1 MREIGGYFEFQMNFV
16 PEYYPNL
23 VRLNS
28 GRHALEYAI
37 LANNYK
43 KIYLPRY
50 ICDVALEPI
59 IRNKIEFEFYSL
71 NEELAPLKNIE
82 PSKDEA
88 LLYVNYFGL
97 KDDII
102 SQLSKSVRNLII
114 DNAQAFYAKPLSGIT
129 TYYSPRKFFGIPDG
143 GYLSTDTFLASNIE
157 KDISYKRLDH
167 LFIRT
172 CESAEKGYPFFKE
185 NEKLLSSQPIKEMS
199 KFTLRLLQSINYENV
214 KISRETNFNYLHIHL
229 KHLNK
234 LEIPSTQV
242 PGPMVYPLYIEKKGV
257 KEYLIENRIFVST
270 YWNNIL
276 KTCPENSFEFSLASN
291 LVALPVDQRYN
302 INDMKYILH
311 ILEKFIKP

>member
-1 MREIGGYFEFQMNFV
+1 MREIGGYFELQMDFV

-97 KDDII
+97 KDDIV

-185 NEKLLSSQPIKEMS
+185 NEKLLSSQPIKGMS
-199 KFTLRLLQSINYENV
+199 KFTERLLQSINYDNV
-214 KISRETNFNYLHIHL
+214 KISRERNFYHLHKQL
-229 KHLNK
+229 KQVNK
-234 LEIPSTQV
+234 LDIPLTPIS
-242 PGPMVYPLYIEKKGV
+242 GPMAYPLFIKKKGI
-257 KEYLIENRIFVST
+257 KEFLIENKIFVPT
-270 YWNNIL
+270 YWPNIYA
-276 KTCPENSFEFSLASN
+276 TCSKNSLEYSLASFII
-291 LVALPVDQRYN
+291 ALPVDQRYTIDDMDYI
-302 INDMKYILH
+302 INVLSG
-311 ILEKFIKP
+311 FISK